1 MSYDD
6 RQLFADEDQRGLPVD
21 MKTLWSG
28 GAATA
33 LVAAL
38 IGLVGNLVVTGLL
51 ELTLVRPSLTGLF
64 PGTRSLDVMLH
75 GAFLALAATALVNV
89 LILGTPR
96 ARAFFSWIMGLV
108 TVVIAIAPL
117 SHDEVDWA
125 SRIGSSVVYLITGIA
140 ITSLVAGVATS
151 AIRVATRRNEARRAA
166 AQRAEAERNRR
177 APGAAPPPPRHSSTE
192 NYQPETPPYRE
203 YP

>member
-6 RQLFADEDQRGLPVD
+6 RQVFADEDQRGLPVD
-21 MKTLWSG
+21 FKTLWSG
-28 GAATA
+28 GAAAA

-51 ELTLVRPSLTGLF
+51 ELTLVRPGLNGLF

-75 GAFLALAATALVNV
+75 GAFLALAATALMNV
-89 LILGTPR
+89 LLLGTPR
-96 ARAFFSWIMGLV
+96 ARAFFSWIMGLI
-108 TVVIAIAPL
+108 TVVITIAPL
-117 SHDEVDWA
+117 SHDDVDWA
-125 SRIGSSVVYLITGIA
+125 SRVSSGIVYLITGIA
-140 ITSLVAGVATS
+140 ITSLIAGVATS
-151 AIRVATRRNEARRAA
+151 AIRVAARRIDAQRAA

-177 APGAAPPPPRHSSTE
+177 GPGTAPPPPRYGSESYPAE
-192 NYQPETPPYRE
+192 APPYRD